1 MFPYIKILEL
11 FLLQI
16 LFNKDEYNFNSRKF
30 NPLKILVVI
39 TLATFPVT
47 TIYLYGKLSDAYVLI
62 EHYCPNLA
70 KDISNG
76 ANKKDLIEKVKKE
89 NYICNK

>member
-1 MFPYIKILEL
+1 MFPYVKILEV

-16 LFNKDEYNFNSRKF
+16 LFNKDEYNFNSHKF

-39 TLATFPVT
+39 ALGTFPIT
-47 TIYLYGKLSDAYVLI
+47 TLYLYSKLSDAYVII
-62 EHYCPNLA
+62 EYYCPNLA

-89 NYICNK
+89 SYVCTN